1 VNESEGRRGAALAS
15 LALGPEA
22 GEEEIRTAYRRLAM
36 RYHPDATGD
45 PRSAGRFSR
54 VVRAYKS
61 LVAAEAGRRGPY
73 LARYRSV
80 EEAGTDLFAL
90 GQVLA
95 SDPDPGARGSAVRAL
110 GLSGRSA
117 AYVFLRRAL
126 YDPVPEVALDA
137 VRAVALLG
145 SRQAEGE
152 VAALYSRAEPHV
164 KSLILDIAL
173 ATGERLFRS
182 TLETATTDED
192 PSLRARALR
201 ARLAQL
207 GPSPNPSA

>member
-1 VNESEGRRGAALAS
+1 MSEGEGRSRAALAS

-22 GEEEIRTAYRRLAM
+22 DEEEIRTAYRRLAM

-61 LVAAEAGRRGPY
+61 LVAAEAESPGPA
-73 LARYRSV
+73 LPRYRSV
-80 EEAGTDLFAL
+80 EEAGRDLFAL

-95 SDPDPGARGSAVRAL
+95 SDSDAGARASAARAL

-126 YDPVPEVALDA
+126 YDADPVVALDA

-152 VAALYSRAEPHV
+152 VAALYSRAGP
-164 KSLILDIAL
+164 LFRTCILEVAL

-182 TLETATTDED
+182 TLEAAATDED
-192 PSLRARALR
+192 PRLRAMALR
-201 ARLAQL
+201 ARTADPRIDSF
-207 GPSPNPSA
+207 PS